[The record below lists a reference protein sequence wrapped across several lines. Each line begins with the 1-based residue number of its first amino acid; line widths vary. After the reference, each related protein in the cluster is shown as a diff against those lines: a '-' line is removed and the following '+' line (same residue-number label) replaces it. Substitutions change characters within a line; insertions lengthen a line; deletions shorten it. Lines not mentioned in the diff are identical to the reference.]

1 LYLATLALWTPSSVH
16 SDFAEA
22 NFTDAEMVFEAD
34 FAEAEL
40 AETALAEAERVDT
53 LRAALAEAEDLDNY
67 DKCLEVA
74 AGQHAADLA
83 MDDNYFSR
91 ASTDSEP
98 YAEPEPPR
106 PFRLDYAA
114 IPTKPT
120 PATHWQE
127 ILRIVKVY
135 YWLPIHNEW
144 CAAWKDA
151 CGDAPYLYWSTSP
164 SPARWNVSDNEDEW
178 HHPASSSPESDT

>member
-1 LYLATLALWTPSSVH
+1 MLEYNGPIEKLKRLT
-16 SDFAEA
+16 FADA
-22 NFTDAEMVFEAD
+22 DFTDAEMIFEVD
-34 FAEAEL
+34 FAEAEM
-40 AETALAEAERVDT
+40 ADTALAEAERVDT
-53 LRAALAEAEDLDNY
+53 LRADLAEAEDLDNY
-67 DKCLEVA
+67 DKYLEVA

-83 MDDNYFSR
+83 MNDNYFSR

-98 YAEPEPPR
+98 YAEAEPRR
-106 PFRLDYAA
+106 PFRLDHAA

-127 ILRIVKVY
+127 ILRIVKVH

-151 CGDAPYLYWSTSP
+151 CGDAPYLYYSTSP
-164 SPARWNVSDNEDEW
+164 SPARWNVSDNEDDW
-178 HHPASSSPESDT
+178 RRFASSSPESDS